1 MIILY
6 GCGESFGLP
15 QTSAYVTKT
24 EVQLLMAGLPYEKR
38 AALPDDSPKGQIP
51 FIDDGGTVVADS
63 TFIREWLEARHGI
76 DLDVGL
82 NVAERAQAW
91 AIERMI
97 ENQLGWVAAWGRFM
111 IPENFEKGPAHWF
124 DFLPQEDA
132 ALCRERM
139 IEAVDGNLHA
149 VGISRHAPNEITWLG
164 ARSIAALS
172 TLLGAKRY
180 LMADHPTSVDAIG
193 FAMLAG
199 ILTPFF
205 DTPLRD
211 LTLGYPN
218 LVAYVDRMMARY
230 YPDHPWQASLS
241 VAA

>member
-6 GCGESFGLP
+6 GSKPSFGLP
-15 QTSAYVTKT
+15 ETSPYVTKT

-38 AALPDDSPKGQIP
+38 AAIPPDAPKGQIP
-51 FIDDGGTVVADS
+51 FIDDDGTVVADS
-63 TFIREWLEARHGI
+63 TFIREWLETKYGI
-76 DLDVGL
+76 DLDEGL

-91 AIERMI
+91 VIERMI
-97 ENQLGWVAAWGRFM
+97 ENQLGWVSAWGRFM
-111 IPENFEKGPAHWF
+111 IPENFEKGPARWF
-124 DFLPQEDA
+124 DFLPDDEA
-132 ALCRERM
+132 AARREQM
-139 IEAVDGNLHA
+139 HAVTAANLRA
-149 VGISRHAPNEITWLG
+149 VGIGRHAPNEITWLG

-172 TLLGAKRY
+172 TLLGGKRH
-180 LMADHPTSVDAIG
+180 LMADHPTGVDAIA
-193 FAMLAG
+193 FAVLAG

-218 LVAYVDRMMARY
+218 LVAYVSRMMARY
-230 YPDHPWQASLS
+230 YPQHPWEMPLS

>member
-6 GCGESFGLP
+6 GSGASFGLP
-15 QTSAYVTKT
+15 QTSVYVTKT
-24 EVQLLMAGLPYEKR
+24 EVQLRMAGLAYEGR
-38 AALPDDSPKGQIP
+38 PAMPDDSPKGQIP
-51 FIDDGGTVVADS
+51 FIDDDGSVIADS
-63 TFIREWLEARHGI
+63 TFIREWLETKYGI
-76 DLDVGL
+76 DLDDGL

-97 ENQLGWVAAWGRFM
+97 ENQLGWVATWGRFM

-124 DFLPQEDA
+124 DFLPEEDA
-132 ALCRERM
+132 AACRAQM
-139 IEAVDGNLHA
+139 LEAVDANMHA
-149 VGISRHAPNEITWLG
+149 VGIGRHAPNEITWLG
-164 ARSIAALS
+164 ARSIAALA
-172 TLLGAKRY
+172 TLLGGKRY
-180 LMADHPTSVDAIG
+180 LMADHPTALDAVA
-193 FAMLAG
+193 FSTLAG

-230 YPDHPWQASLS
+230 YPEHAWEGTFS

>member
-6 GCGESFGLP
+6 GSGPSFGLP
-15 QTSAYVTKT
+15 QTSTYVTKT
-24 EVQLLMAGLPYEKR
+24 EVQLRMAGLAYEGR
-38 AALPDDSPKGQIP
+38 PARPEDSPKGQIP
-51 FIDDGGTVVADS
+51 FVDDDGTVIADS
-63 TFIREWLEARHGI
+63 TFIREWLETRYGI
-76 DLDVGL
+76 DLDEGL
-82 NVAERAQAW
+82 SVAERAQAW

-111 IPENFEKGPAHWF
+111 LPENFEKGPAHWF
-124 DFLPQEDA
+124 DFLPAGDA
-132 ALCRERM
+132 AACREQM
-139 IEAVDGNLHA
+139 LVAVEANLRA
-149 VGISRHAPNEITWLG
+149 VGVGRHAPNEITWLG

-172 TLLGAKRY
+172 TLLGVKRH
-180 LMADHPTSVDAIG
+180 LMADHPTGVDAIA
-193 FAMLAG
+193 FAVLAG

-218 LVAYVDRMMARY
+218 LVAYVDRMMARF
-230 YPDHPWQASLS
+230 YPEHAWEPALS